1 MSKILVVDDSEVD
14 RRLVGGLLTKG
25 GDHDVDYAENGDA
38 ALAKVRGARPDLIVT
53 DLQMPERDG
62 LELTTAIRLHYP
74 EVPVILVTAH
84 GSEALAVEALEQG
97 AASYVPK
104 SQLADLLAET
114 VDDVLSL
121 SRADRS
127 YAKLIDCLR
136 GAEFTF
142 SLTNDPELIDPLV
155 DLAQQMIAGI
165 GLCDVTDRF
174 RVGVALRETL
184 LNALHRGN
192 LEISAQQAQQARGD
206 TEPGGLERLV
216 RQRCGQAPYSGRKI
230 FVDMRITGEEARFV
244 IRDEGPGFDTASLP
258 ASADLSGM
266 DATSGRG
273 LVLMRSFMD
282 NVSFN
287 GKGNEVTLVK
297 RKSAR

>member
-1 MSKILVVDDSEVD
+1 MSKILIVDDSEVD

-25 GDHDVDYAENGDA
+25 GDHDVDYAENGDS
-38 ALAKVRGARPDLIVT
+38 ALSKVRAARPDLIVT

-62 LELTTAIRLHYP
+62 LELTTAVRLHYP

-84 GSEALAVEALEQG
+84 GSESLAVEALEQG

-104 SQLADLLAET
+104 SQLADLLLET

-127 YAKLIDCLR
+127 YARLIDCLQ

-142 SLTNDPELIDPLV
+142 ALTNDPELLDPLV

-174 RVGVALRETL
+174 RVGVALKEAL

-192 LEISAQQAQQARGD
+192 LEITIDEAQRARSGA
-206 TEPGGLERLV
+206 EAGGVERLV
-216 RQRCGQAPYSGRKI
+216 RERCATAPFKNRKI
-230 FVDMRITGEEARFV
+230 YVDMRITGQEARFV
-244 IRDEGPGFDTASLP
+244 IRDEGPGFDTASAP

-266 DATSGRG
+266 QSTSGRG

-282 NVSFN
+282 DVSFN
-287 GKGNEVTLVK
+287 GRGNEVTLVK
-297 RKSAR
+297 RKVEK